1 MKSTPLSLVSSLYHE
16 TPSSS
21 FNESATLQYCLK
33 QKEAFMVYL
42 LTCIIFNEESRG
54 TRMKTLGNI
63 LWFIFGGFFGG
74 LSWLF
79 AGVIWCITIIGIPI
93 GLQCFKL
100 AGLSFWPFKKR
111 VVYSDSGV
119 SLVVNIIWLI
129 ISGLPLAIGHCIS
142 GLLLCLTIIGIPFGQ
157 QSFKLAKLALMPF
170 GARVV
175 STNDFYFE

>member
-1 MKSTPLSLVSSLYHE
+1 MVHLWRLFWWLILAIRRRDLVYY
-16 TPSSS
+16 
-21 FNESATLQYCLK
+21 N
-33 QKEAFMVYL
+33 
-42 LTCIIFNEESRG
+42 
-54 TRMKTLGNI
+54 
-63 LWFIFGGFFGG
+63 
-74 LSWLF
+74 
-79 AGVIWCITIIGIPI
+79 IPI

-175 STNDFYFE
+175 STTDFYFE